1 MGITASEARLC
12 LRPGATREDPIDDR
26 FVVVIERKQ
35 LEFGTALSIED
46 IANLISGNA
55 EKLALSQPFVPQ
67 TFPEALKSV
76 QSQCSAAVKTATSRR
91 LLLPVLKSNPDFV
104 KFTMPALRFPEEC
117 FPEIDASEIEDFLK
131 DRIRTLHT
139 LNWKYDSQIKQRYV
153 ISRYLNEL
161 VSQGLVEQPMADR
174 IRDFW
179 FNEDVLFPLL
189 HFSFEDRKEKFASI
203 PLGTRV
209 QRTWGKSG
217 NERADESWREFLE
230 AERVWLLNK
239 VEDGFEES
247 VQNTFSSEAAAGGGK
262 T

>member
-1 MGITASEARLC
+1 
-12 LRPGATREDPIDDR
+12 
-26 FVVVIERKQ
+26 
-35 LEFGTALSIED
+35 
-46 IANLISGNA
+46 
-55 EKLALSQPFVPQ
+55 
-67 TFPEALKSV
+67 
-76 QSQCSAAVKTATSRR
+76 
-91 LLLPVLKSNPDFV
+91 
-104 KFTMPALRFPEEC
+104 
-117 FPEIDASEIEDFLK
+117 
-131 DRIRTLHT
+131 
-139 LNWKYDSQIKQRYV
+139 
-153 ISRYLNEL
+153 
-161 VSQGLVEQPMADR
+161 
-174 IRDFW
+174 
-179 FNEDVLFPLL
+179 LL